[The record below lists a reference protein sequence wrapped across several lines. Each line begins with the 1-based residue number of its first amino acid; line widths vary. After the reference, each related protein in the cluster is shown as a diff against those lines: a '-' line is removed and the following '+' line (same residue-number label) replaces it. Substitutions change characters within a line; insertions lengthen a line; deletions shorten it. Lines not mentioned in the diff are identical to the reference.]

1 MTQVKVKK
9 TKYASKVEEQ
19 IVDAIKSGKSLSGK
33 RWNINANNKKSLRNS
48 IRRRNG

>member
-1 MTQVKVKK
+1 MTQVKSKK
-9 TKYASKVEEQ
+9 TKYANKVEEQ

-33 RWNINANNKKSLRNS
+33 DGILTPIIKRALES

>member
-1 MTQVKVKK
+1 MTQVKSKK

-33 RWNINANNKKSLRNS
+33 DGCNNSSDEK
-48 IRRRNG
+48 NGAYNLWST